1 MANARG
7 YDVIVVG
14 LGGMGSATLYHLARR
29 GVRVLGLEQFEALH
43 ARGSSHG
50 DSRII
55 RETYFEHPLY
65 VPLVQRAHELWRDL
79 EAASGKSLM
88 TIHGGL
94 MIGPAE
100 GSVVTGT
107 LASARQHGL
116 PHEVLSAA
124 EVQRRY
130 PPFQIPRDAVAVYDP
145 RAGYLDPEACT
156 RAHLELA
163 VSAGAE
169 AHFSEP
175 VLSWSAGDGGV
186 SVVTERGTY
195 QAQKLLLA
203 AGSWTT
209 SLLADLVL
217 PLQVE
222 RQTLFWFEAPS
233 PRADY
238 DSRRFPIYAYEFK
251 PGVICYGFPEL
262 AKGVK
267 ASVMHEGQIATNP
280 EAVDRVVREKDLS
293 ALRAAIRRVLP
304 ALADSPVRDSATCIF
319 TNTPDHD
326 FVIDFHPAHRN
337 VLISSPC
344 SGHGFKF
351 ASAIGEVQADLLTK
365 GEARFDVSPFRINRF
380 RTKT

>member
-29 GVRVLGLEQFEALH
+29 GVRVLGIEQFEALH

-79 EAASGKSLM
+79 EAATGKSLM

-94 MIGPAE
+94 MIGPE
-100 GSVVTGT
+100 DGSVVTGT
-107 LASARQHGL
+107 LESAREHGL
-116 PHEVLSAA
+116 PHEILSAA

-130 PPFQIPRDAVAVYDP
+130 PPFRIPRDAVAVYDP

-163 VSAGAE
+163 ESLGAE
-169 AHFSEP
+169 VRFSEP
-175 VLSWSAGDGGV
+175 VLSWSADEARV
-186 SVVTERGTY
+186 SVVTAGGRYE
-195 QAQKLLLA
+195 AEKLLLS
-203 AGSWTT
+203 AGSWTS
-209 SLLADLVL
+209 SLLAELAL
-217 PLQVE
+217 PLEVE
-222 RQTLFWFEAPS
+222 RQTLFWFEPAA
-233 PRADY
+233 RAEY
-238 DSRRFPIYAYEFK
+238 ESRRFPIYAYEFK

-262 AKGVK
+262 PKGVK
-267 ASVMHEGQIATNP
+267 ASVMHDGQIASTP
-280 EAVDRVVREKDLS
+280 EAVDRAVGESDL
-293 ALRAAIRRVLP
+293 APLRAALGQVLP
-304 ALADSPVRDSATCIF
+304 ELAGSPVRDSTTCLF

-351 ASAIGEVQADLLTK
+351 ASAIGEVQADLLAK
-365 GEARFDVSPFRINRF
+365 GQCRFDVSPFRIDRF
-380 RTKT
+380 RTAN